1 MASIELPLEPH
12 EPDYTINL
20 ECPECGRE
28 LHEGDKVYRIMTRK
42 GKPFPTYEIIGCEY
56 CIEDLAE
63 WVEDL

>member
-1 MASIELPLEPH
+1 MFELPLEPP
-12 EPDYTINL
+12 ERTYECNF
-20 ECPECGRE
+20 ECPECGAE

-42 GKPFPTYEIIGCEY
+42 GKPFQTYEIVACEY